1 MIIQD
6 DLKQLVSQSV
16 KLLGKALR
24 EIHGDKLYREIESLR
39 VTMKKVR
46 GKDAAVVEKTLNKV
60 YLELSKNNSEHLH
73 QKAKAFALM
82 LELINS
88 CEAAYRTF
96 RLQGFHIQKSSHP
109 EAIIYVF
116 TSHPTESRSRKFLDL
131 MGKAEHLLLESLG
144 DKFEAIEEKL
154 YYLLKIAVRLSLAN
168 NRRPQ
173 VKDEMEQVFHTV
185 LSPQILAEQISLN
198 KKDLNVS
205 FRTWVGGDKDGHP
218 KVGSSTMI
226 ESFNLSRK
234 KLLEFILVQ
243 VKDFE
248 QELELIGD
256 GQLIAKE
263 LSTFKSCL
271 RDLKTVGPSDG
282 KKVVKLKAS
291 LKKLHSI
298 TEKKNLMSPM
308 ITDIEKLIWFYPALV
323 LPLEIRE
330 DSELVNKAL
339 TEKSQPILKML
350 STLKS
355 ISQGMDA
362 KWYVRGFVISMCQTS
377 EDMLAAITI
386 TKKQLGSL
394 AIPVVPLFENEKG
407 LVNASSILEG
417 TFKKYP
423 LQKEHQKKWGTRFEV
438 MVGYS
443 DSSKENG
450 VFPARLMIEHG
461 LFHLEDFLLKKKL
474 KPVFFH
480 GSGGSTSRGGGTVFE
495 QISWWP
501 QTALNIFK
509 VTIQGEMVQRNF
521 ENPLIMRSQ
530 VSKVVEGF
538 SQCKPKHIH
547 DHPEITKFSD
557 HIQNS
562 YRTLVNDT
570 GFQEL
575 TAMAT
580 PYDYLNLL
588 KIGSRPAKRAKKGK
602 FSLRAIPWILCW
614 TQTRLLLPVWWG
626 TGYAWMNLS
635 SSEKKEVKKYYA
647 SSPLMQSYVKNLG
660 FTLEKVEMG
669 VWNFHLEHSKLSP
682 EAKENWRSIIEIE
695 LKNSITFFKEIS
707 GEDNFTWYR
716 PWLGESIYF
725 RSSMIHPLN
734 VIQKLALERKDHVLL
749 RETVTGIASGML
761 TTG

>member
-1 MIIQD
+1 MYIQE
-6 DLKQLVSQSV
+6 DLKKIVSQSV
-16 KLLGKALR
+16 KLLGRALR
-24 EIHGDKLYREIESLR
+24 DIHGEKLYQEIESLR
-39 VTMKKVR
+39 LTMKKVR
-46 GKDAAVVEKTLNKV
+46 GKDAALVEKTLNRV
-60 YLELSKNNSEHLH
+60 YLDLQKNSDDYLH

-82 LELINS
+82 LELINT

-96 RLQGFHIQKSSHP
+96 RLKHFHIQASTHP
-109 EAIIYVF
+109 DAIIYVF
-116 TSHPTESRSRKFLDL
+116 TSHPTEARSQKFLNL
-131 MGKAEHLLLESLG
+131 MSKVETLLLESLN
-144 DKFEAIEEKL
+144 DSFEVVEERL
-154 YYLLKIAVRLSLAN
+154 FYLLKLAVRLNLAN

-185 LSPQILAEQISLN
+185 LSPEILAEQISLN
-198 KKDLNVS
+198 KKELNVS

-218 KVGSSTMI
+218 KVGAATMVQ
-226 ESFNLSRK
+226 SFNLSRQ
-234 KLLEFILVQ
+234 KLLEYITIQLNTFEYEAGLI
-243 VKDFE
+243 KDGKP
-248 QELELIGD
+248 LL
-256 GQLIAKE
+256 KE
-263 LSTFKSCL
+263 ISIFKQHL
-271 RDLKTVGPSDG
+271 RDMKIVGPSDG
-282 KKVVKLKAS
+282 KKVAKFKIA
-291 LKKLHSI
+291 LKKLKVSADKHKL
-298 TEKKNLMSPM
+298 TSPF
-308 ITDIEKLIWFYPALV
+308 ITDIGTLIWFYPALV

-330 DSELVNKAL
+330 DSELIKKAL
-339 TEKSQPILKML
+339 TDMRQPILKML
-350 STLKS
+350 ATLKLVS
-355 ISQGMDA
+355 NGMDS

-377 EDMLAAITI
+377 EDMIAAITI
-386 TKKQLGSL
+386 TKRQLGSL

-407 LVNASSILEG
+407 LLNAQTILDK
-417 TFKKYP
+417 TFQKVP
-423 LQKEHQKKWGTRFEV
+423 LQKEHKTKWGSRFEV

-450 VFPARLMIEHG
+450 VFPARLMIEEG

-480 GSGGSTSRGGGTVFE
+480 GSGGSTSRGGGTVLE

-501 QTALNIFK
+501 QSALNIFK

-521 ENPLIMRSQ
+521 DNPLIMRSQ
-530 VSKVVEGF
+530 VSKIVEGY

-547 DHPEITKFSD
+547 EHPELAKFSGD
-557 HIQNS
+557 IQDS
-562 YRTLVNDT
+562 YRSLVNDP

-575 TAMAT
+575 TTYAT

-588 KIGSRPAKRAKKGK
+588 KIGSRPAKRNQKGK

-626 TGYAWMNLS
+626 TGYAWKNLS
-635 SSEKKEVKKYYA
+635 GKEKKAVKTYYQK
-647 SSPLMQSYVKNLG
+647 SPLMQSYIKNLG

-669 VWNFHLEHSKLSP
+669 VWNFHLTHSKLSLTDQ
-682 EAKENWRSIIEIE
+682 ANWKKIITAEFDRSVE
-695 LKNSITFFKEIS
+695 FFKEIS
-707 GEDNFTWYR
+707 GEDDFTWYR
-716 PWLGESIYF
+716 PWLGESVYF